1 MYVFQGTGWL
11 VELLIEN
18 SIEQFAGGFQVI
30 VPWSSAPHHAVMVW
44 VKV

>member
-30 VPWSSAPHHAVMVW
+30 VPWSSAHAVIMVW